1 MNRFVVTCVLSFA
14 TLRAQEFTS
23 GVGVSDS
30 YIALMHGEARTIRTE
45 LEHADTR
52 GERPAL
58 VLDGF
63 NVHTSR

>member
-1 MNRFVVTCVLSFA
+1 MYRSVVTCALSFA

-23 GVGVSDS
+23 GVGVSDN
-30 YIALMHGEARTIRTE
+30 YFALMHGEARTIRTE
-45 LEHADTR
+45 LEHADTH

-58 VLDGF
+58 VLAGF